1 MFSKTFINKIDTT
14 LNETVLT
21 NLINV
26 ALNSLLKFDIWGKNS
41 YYLLSED
48 LKIIG
53 ASLNKTE
60 LDSSKGIIISVILE
74 YGDDIWEPFTR

>member
-26 ALNSLLKFDIWGKNS
+26 AMSSLPKFDIWGKNS

-53 ASLNKTE
+53 ASLNKT
-60 LDSSKGIIISVILE
+60 
-74 YGDDIWEPFTR
+74 